1 MANGKVISQLSV
13 KTKTFNGTTNANGN
27 LKLPV
32 SESDIVLI
40 LSVYKVDGDGDT
52 VIGIPY
58 KATIGDT
65 ILHVIDYGTNYQ
77 AITNTNIAG
86 TIYYL

>member
-27 LKLPV
+27 LQLPI
-32 SESDIVLI
+32 SASDIVLI
-40 LSVYKVDGDGDT
+40 LAVYKNSDNDAV
-52 VIGIPY
+52 VGIPY
-58 KATIGDT
+58 RSTDGTTMI
-65 ILHVIDYGTNYQ
+65 HVCSYGANYQ
-77 AITNTNIAG
+77 SITNTSIAG

>member
-27 LKLPV
+27 LHLPV

-40 LSVYKVDGDGDT
+40 LSVYKVDGGDT

-58 KATIGDT
+58 RTTIGDT
-65 ILHVIDYGTNYQ
+65 MLHVIGYGANYQ

>member
-27 LKLPV
+27 LQLPI
-32 SESDIVLI
+32 SASDIVLI
-40 LSVYKVDGDGDT
+40 LSVYKVNDTDT
-52 VIGIPY
+52 VVGIPY
-58 KATIGDT
+58 RSTNGIT
-65 ILHVIDYGTNYQ
+65 MLHVIGYSANYQ
-77 AITNTNIAG
+77 SIANTSIAG